1 MTTSKMSPTE
11 GHKTYEQQRRERLS
25 DAINDYMCFDD
36 FDPRQ
41 CYEEIIAEVISARDY
56 HDKMREKA
64 NSLLTL
70 LTRGNS
76 SAGAARSR
84 LSEQSWS

>member
-11 GHKTYEQQRRERLS
+11 GHIKTYEQQRRERLN
-25 DAINDYMCFDD
+25 DAIADYMCTDD

-41 CYEEIIAEVISARDY
+41 CYEEIIAEVLNTRDY
-56 HDKMREKA
+56 HDTMREKA

-70 LTRGNS
+70 LMGH
-76 SAGAARSR
+76 RSVT
-84 LSEQSWS
+84 L

>member
-11 GHKTYEQQRRERLS
+11 GLKTYEQQRRERLS
-25 DAINDYMCFDD
+25 DAINDYMCTDD

-56 HDKMREKA
+56 HDKIARESKLA
-64 NSLLTL
+64 ID
-70 LTRGNS
+70 S
-76 SAGAARSR
+76 SHGTQVCNVINN
-84 LSEQSWS
+84 LEQQRP